1 MIESIIDWSANN
13 RFIVILL
20 YILITG
26 FGIYCVI
33 SLPVDAIPDLSENQ
47 VIVFTE
53 WMGRSPEIV
62 EQQVTYPIS
71 SALQGLPEVKAVRA
85 TSMFG
90 MSFVFVIFND
100 NTDLYF
106 ARNRVIEKL
115 ALVRSELPPNVA
127 PILGPDGTGVGHIFW
142 YTVEGKNYD
151 LATLRSVQDWYL
163 RNKLVSVEGVAEIAS
178 IGGFVKQYQVDIDPN
193 KFRAYNVTIG
203 ELAGAIQRNNNEVGG
218 KAS

>member
-1 MIESIIDWSANN
+1 MTWSARN

-20 YILITG
+20 YLFVTG
-26 FGIYCVI
+26 AGIYSVMH
-33 SLPVDAIPDLSENQ
+33 LPVDAIPDLSENQ

-53 WMGRSPEIV
+53 WMGRSPEVV

-106 ARNRVIEKL
+106 ARNRVVEKL
-115 ALVRSELPPNVA
+115 ALVRAQLPPSA
-127 PILGPDGTGVGHIFW
+127 TPILGSGRQRRGACLLVHGRRKIIRSGHVAIHS
-142 YTVEGKNYD
+142 G
-151 LATLRSVQDWYL
+151 
-163 RNKLVSVEGVAEIAS
+163 LVSAQQAGVRRRRCRDCQHRRLRKTISGRHRPSQDEGLQCHGERSGISHPAE
-178 IGGFVKQYQVDIDPN
+178 
-193 KFRAYNVTIG
+193 
-203 ELAGAIQRNNNEVGG
+203 
-218 KAS
+218 

>member
-1 MIESIIDWSANN
+1 MIERIIDWSAKN

-20 YILITG
+20 YIFIAG

-33 SLPVDAIPDLSENQ
+33 NLPVDAIPDLSENQ

-115 ALVRSELPPNVA
+115 ALVRSELPPNVT
-127 PILGPDGTGVGHIFW
+127 PILGPDGTGVGHVFW
-142 YTVEGKNYD
+142 YTVEGKN
-151 LATLRSVQDWYL
+151 
-163 RNKLVSVEGVAEIAS
+163 
-178 IGGFVKQYQVDIDPN
+178 
-193 KFRAYNVTIG
+193 
-203 ELAGAIQRNNNEVGG
+203 
-218 KAS
+218 